1 MFLGKEIEVLPLQDK
16 LRSQTVTKYRP
27 FLLPRAPDTPAS
39 SSTALHLLKA
49 CRKLI
54 KLGCT
59 HHAKFLIFK
68 NFIQCIWFI
77 FTPQFPPGTPYFYV
91 PQVHVLLKTYN
102 PMTPPC
108 ADHILLGG
116 GPYTGVQLTSQEAQT
131 WWKLSPLP
139 QKPPAVH
146 RSSVSGGAGKVLTEW
161 WLIQDVGHRL

>member
-16 LRSQTVTKYRP
+16 LCSQTVTKYRP

-39 SSTALHLLKA
+39 SSIALHLLKA

-59 HHAKFLIFK
+59 HHARFLIFK

-77 FTPQFPPGTPYFYV
+77 FTPQFPPGTPHFYV

-116 GPYTGVQLTSQEAQT
+116 GTIHWGAVDLPGGTNLMKTLPPPSEATSCPPL
-131 WWKLSPLP
+131 LS
-139 QKPPAVH
+139 
-146 RSSVSGGAGKVLTEW
+146 
-161 WLIQDVGHRL
+161 